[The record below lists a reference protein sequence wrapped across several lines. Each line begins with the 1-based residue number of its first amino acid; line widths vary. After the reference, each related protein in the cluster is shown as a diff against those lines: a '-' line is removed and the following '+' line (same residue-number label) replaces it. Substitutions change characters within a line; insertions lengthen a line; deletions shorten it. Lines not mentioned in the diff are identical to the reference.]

1 MAPEDMALLR
11 LEVKRLE
18 REVLREDRLAAQF
31 NDEKL
36 RHNYFWLISKK
47 ELEDRQ
53 ADLRNKDRELHDLQ
67 ERHQIEQK
75 IYRQKT
81 KHLLFCN
88 LDQQTQLKQESQ
100 ITIKN
105 IEDENRINEREL
117 KQDLRALKVANKEQE
132 VRQKEYSNALYR
144 DKMKQ

>member
-1 MAPEDMALLR
+1 MGPRAAPNAPANAAAAAEGIEDTMAPEDMALLR

-67 ERHQIEQK
+67 ERHQIE
-75 IYRQKT
+75 
-81 KHLLFCN
+81 
-88 LDQQTQLKQESQ
+88 
-100 ITIKN
+100 
-105 IEDENRINEREL
+105 
-117 KQDLRALKVANKEQE
+117 
-132 VRQKEYSNALYR
+132 
-144 DKMKQ
+144 

>member
-1 MAPEDMALLR
+1 MCSSD
-11 LEVKRLE
+11 
-18 REVLREDRLAAQF
+18 LAAQF

-53 ADLRNKDRELHDLQ
+53 ADLRNKERELHDLK
-67 ERHQIEQK
+67 ERHQIEEK
-75 IYRQKT
+75 IYKQKT
-81 KHLLFCN
+81 KHLLFQN
-88 LDQQTQLKQESQ
+88 LDKLTELKQESQ

-132 VRQKEYSNALYR
+132 VRQKEYSNALQR